1 MKIKLTSEYRKQ
13 SKIASDVVYDLE
25 DGRAKELVEAGNAFY
40 IDIPVEVKE
49 LKKKKTKIMTPRK
62 KRKYKTK

>member
-1 MKIKLTSEYRKQ
+1 MKIKLTSAYRKQ

-49 LKKKKTKIMTPRK
+49 LKKKKTK
-62 KRKYKTK
+62 